1 MMSTRLKTWRSAETF
16 DTEVGWRPLRIW
28 WQAPTWPSGGGVKSK
43 TGEND
48 GGIFGIP
55 KNGGKP
61 WVKIDES
68 KRENGEKDILH
79 TFSLCTCL
87 AVRKLMPSGK
97 YGSLCK
103 GLQYCLVLSGK
114 YQHFLQ
120 VGISPS

>member
-1 MMSTRLKTWRSAETF
+1 MVRLRWGGDRCVFGGKLQHGLQ
-16 DTEVGWRPLRIW
+16 V
-28 WQAPTWPSGGGVKSK
+28 GGVKSK
-43 TGEND
+43 LEKMMVGFLTSQ
-48 GGIFGIP
+48 
-55 KNGGKP
+55 KNGGKTM
-61 WVKIDES
+61 VKIDES
-68 KRENGEKDILH
+68 KREKGEKDILH